1 MSKNRLNIAIF
12 HLAFIYSGGGEKL
25 VLEEARG
32 LKKLGHNVSIFAPVV
47 DKDNCFPDIIKDFKI
62 RTFLPQLSFVV
73 PGHESA
79 QILLS
84 CVLAP
89 FFAFRFRSFDVILA
103 ANQPS
108 PWIAWVI
115 KKLYKI
121 PYISYLAQP
130 TRFLHPRKIDKKT
143 GLAFSKKASVSL
155 SAKLMHRSRRFIH
168 WADKISIRDS
178 DTVLANGEYIRSVL
192 EKTYA
197 IKAISCSAATHPAKK
212 NFDYE
217 SRLRGQI
224 KIGNKLIKKPYLLIT
239 NRHFAQKRF
248 EFAISA
254 LATMLKDFPELS
266 LVISGGETEYTD
278 QLKRLVMQLSLNRKV
293 EFLGLVRETDLI
305 KLYSNAAVYLYTA
318 PEEDFG
324 MGIVEAMAHA
334 TPVVAWNNAGPAK
347 IMVDGKT
354 GLLAK
359 PFAISDFTSK
369 VQKLISEPSL
379 AVRIGKA
386 GYDKVVNKFSY
397 QNHLKI
403 LERRLSD
410 VGRLNKETSH

>member
-1 MSKNRLNIAIF
+1 MRKKLKIAIF

-25 VLEEARG
+25 VLEEAKG
-32 LKKLGHNVSIFAPVV
+32 LKKLGHDVTIFTPVINRQ
-47 DKDNCFPDIIKDFKI
+47 KCFPDIIGKFKI
-62 RTFLPQLSFVV
+62 KTFLPQLPFMV
-73 PGHESA
+73 PEHESF

-89 FFAFRFRSFDVILA
+89 FYAHRLKRFDVILA

-115 KKLYKI
+115 KMLYKI

-130 TRFLHPRKIDKKT
+130 TRFLYPRKIDKKT

-168 WADKISIRDS
+168 WADKISIRDA
-178 DTVLANGEYIRSVL
+178 DAVLANGEYIRSVI
-192 EKTYA
+192 EATYA
-197 IKAISCSAATHPAKK
+197 IKVISCPAGAHPAKK

-224 KIGNKLIKKPYLLIT
+224 KIGTKLIKKPYFLIT

-248 EFAISA
+248 EFAISV
-254 LATMLKDFPELS
+254 LATMLKDFPNLS

-278 QLKRLVMQLSLNRKV
+278 QLKRLVKQLSLNGKV
-293 EFLGLVRETDLI
+293 EFLGLVKEKDLMR
-305 KLYSNAAVYLYTA
+305 LYSNTAVYLYTA

-324 MGIVEAMAHA
+324 MGIIEAMATG

-347 IMVDGKT
+347 IIINGKT
-354 GLLAK
+354 GLLAA
-359 PFAISDFTSK
+359 PFVISDFTSK
-369 VQKLISEPSL
+369 IQRLLSEPSL
-379 AVRIGKA
+379 AEKVGRA
-386 GYDKVVNKFSY
+386 GYDEIANKFSY
-397 QNHLKI
+397 RNHLEV
-403 LERRLSD
+403 LERRLKD
-410 VGRLNKETSH
+410 VDRLNEETSH